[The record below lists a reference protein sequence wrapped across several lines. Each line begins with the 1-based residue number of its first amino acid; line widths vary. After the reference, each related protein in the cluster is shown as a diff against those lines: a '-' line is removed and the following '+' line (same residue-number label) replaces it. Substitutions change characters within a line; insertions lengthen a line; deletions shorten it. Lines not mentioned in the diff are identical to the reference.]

1 MATYKAPQRDMQF
14 VLNELLEVDQT
25 LSRLPGFGEITP
37 DIINQYLE
45 SSAQFAE
52 NELAPLNQSGDAE
65 GCKLENGVVT
75 TPKGFKEAYQQF
87 CEQGYSSIC
96 CDPAY
101 GGQGMPLT
109 LGLALMEMQI
119 SANVAWSMYPGLSH
133 GAYSALLAHG
143 TDELR
148 QRYLPQLVSGIWT
161 GTMCLTE
168 PQCGTDLGLIKTR
181 AIDNGDGSYNITGT
195 KIFISAG
202 EHDMAENILHLVLAR
217 LPDSPKDIKGLSLF
231 LVPKWIPDAAGNPGT
246 RNAISAGSLEHKMGI
261 KGNATAVI
269 NLDGAQGWL
278 IGEVD
283 KGMAC
288 MFTMMNAARLG
299 IGMHGLGLGEIACQ
313 NAISYAQERLQ
324 MRALSGSKHA
334 DLPADPLIV
343 HPDVRRMLLTGKA
356 YNEGARAFSTWLAMQ
371 LDIEEHSTDEAQRQD
386 AADLVA
392 LLTPIAKAFMTD
404 NGYTVTNLSQ
414 QVFGGH
420 GYIRETG
427 MEQFVR
433 DARISMIYEGTN
445 GIQALDLIGRK
456 IMMDQ
461 GQKLRKFTKIVH
473 KFCQSQAD
481 DASMAE
487 FITPLQKLLGEVSDL
502 TMAIGMQAM
511 TNRDEVGAAAVDYLR
526 LLGHLVYGYF
536 WARMAKVALAK
547 LATEPAP
554 FYSAKL
560 ATARFYYSRLM
571 TETAMLKASIQSGAK
586 NLMEIEED
594 EFALGY

>member
-25 LSRLPGFGEITP
+25 LSALPGFGEITP

-52 NELAPLNQSGDAE
+52 NELAPLNHSGDAE

-148 QRYLPQLVSGIWT
+148 QRYLPKLVSGIWT

-278 IGEVD
+278 IGEVN

-473 KFCQSQAD
+473 KFCQAQTD
-481 DASMAE
+481 DAAMAE